1 MIHTLTLNPAVDY
14 LVALPDLQE
23 GAVNRSLSE
32 EARWGGKGINVS
44 IVLSSLGVPSVIMG
58 LLGGFTGHAIRRGL
72 KEMGLRT
79 DFAELMGGLTRIN
92 VKISVRGRH
101 TEIHGAGPL
110 VSPEAEKDLWRRL
123 ERLGQGD
130 ALVISGP
137 PPQPL
142 GDGFYARVVEKLSK
156 RGAETILDFGGPPLE
171 LALRERPSL
180 VKANLEIL
188 SELAPSSLGGSGDLA
203 AAAAAEARKLMARG
217 AGELL
222 VSLGPDGALLVG
234 PGKILKASPPPG
246 AAIDPYGAGDSLLAG
261 FLAGRHKG
269 LGDREALRLGAAA
282 GAATAFSPSLA
293 EGPHIE
299 RLAGQVEVAEL

>member
-14 LVALPDLQE
+14 LVALPDLKD

-44 IVLSSLGVPSVIMG
+44 IVLNSLGVPSVIMG

-79 DFAELMGGLTRIN
+79 DFTELEGRLTRIN
-92 VKISVRGRH
+92 VKISVQGRH

-123 ERLGQGD
+123 DRLGQGD
-130 ALVISGP
+130 ALVISGQP
-137 PPQPL
+137 PPPL
-142 GDGFYARVVEKLSK
+142 GDDFYASIVEKLSK

-188 SELAPSSLGGSGDLA
+188 SDLAPSSLPGSGDLA
-203 AAAAAEARKLMARG
+203 AAAAARNLIARG
-217 AGELL
+217 AGQLL
-222 VSLGPDGALLVG
+222 VSLGAGGALLVG
-234 PGKILKASPPPG
+234 PGKILKASPPKG
-246 AAIDPYGAGDSLLAG
+246 EVIDSYGAGDSLLAG
-261 FLAGRHKG
+261 FLAGRLKG
-269 LGDREALRLGAAA
+269 LGDYEALRLGAAA

-293 EGPHIE
+293 QGPQIE
-299 RLAGQVEVAEL
+299 KLHGQVEVAEL